1 MAGRSLPPFA
11 AFLDDHG
18 APVRRFLVASA
29 GAVEADD
36 LWQETMIAAL
46 RAYPDLRPDSNLR
59 AWVLTIARRKA
70 IDAGRAQARRPVPV
84 AAVEERIA
92 AREPG
97 LGAGPDVWSAARD
110 LPEGQRHALALRFAA
125 DLSYEEIGAALDCSA
140 AAARRRVADAV
151 ATLRARLATPTAP
164 EPDHAR

>member
-70 IDAGRAQARRPVPV
+70 IDAG
-84 AAVEERIA
+84 
-92 AREPG
+92 
-97 LGAGPDVWSAARD
+97 
-110 LPEGQRHALALRFAA
+110 
-125 DLSYEEIGAALDCSA
+125 LSLI
-140 AAARRRVADAV
+140 
-151 ATLRARLATPTAP
+151 
-164 EPDHAR
+164 HI